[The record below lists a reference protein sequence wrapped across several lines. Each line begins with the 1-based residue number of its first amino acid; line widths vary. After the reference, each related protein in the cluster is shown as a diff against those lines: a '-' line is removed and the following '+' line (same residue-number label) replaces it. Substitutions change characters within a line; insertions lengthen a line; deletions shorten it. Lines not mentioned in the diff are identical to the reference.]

1 MHLMLFSNVINV
13 EILDIDKIEG
23 KSLILAQNTDKT
35 YYRAVTENQTWLH
48 PDAQKRLKHSF
59 MSYVHTVV
67 EKVCYINYVYS
78 IYSLFTFD
86 AWEGAN
92 GILIEFI
99 LDKQGYVLNE
109 CVFTKNDFFIPQ
121 LSLLM
126 S

>member
-1 MHLMLFSNVINV
+1 
-13 EILDIDKIEG
+13 
-23 KSLILAQNTDKT
+23 
-35 YYRAVTENQTWLH
+35 
-48 PDAQKRLKHSF
+48 

-86 AWEGAN
+86 VGEGAN
-92 GILIEFI
+92 RILIEFI

>member
-1 MHLMLFSNVINV
+1 
-13 EILDIDKIEG
+13 
-23 KSLILAQNTDKT
+23 
-35 YYRAVTENQTWLH
+35 
-48 PDAQKRLKHSF
+48 

-109 CVFTKNDFFIPQ
+109 CVFTKTSWLFFN
-121 LSLLM
+121 LSFLWHENLCSIRRNM
-126 S
+126 QNIYGHTI

>member
-1 MHLMLFSNVINV
+1 
-13 EILDIDKIEG
+13 
-23 KSLILAQNTDKT
+23 
-35 YYRAVTENQTWLH
+35 
-48 PDAQKRLKHSF
+48 

-109 CVFTKNDFFIPQ
+109 CVFTKMLWLFFN
-121 LSLLM
+121 LSFCAITILVVLKEIFRIYIQCHIVQKIDVDNII
-126 S
+126 